1 MIISTLAYIE
11 KNEKFLMLYRNK
23 KENDINEGKWVGV
36 GGKLEANESPDECI
50 KREIYEETGLKAE
63 KMKLRGFITFVNTI
77 CESEL
82 IFIYTVSDYSG
93 DLIDCNEG
101 TLEWIDKEKVL
112 NLNLW
117 EGDRYFLT
125 PILKN
130 EDKFINI
137 KFVYDAD
144 NLIEVLEM

>member
-50 KREIYEETGLKAE
+50 KREIFEETGLKAQQL
-63 KMKLRGFITFVNTI
+63 KLKGFITFVNTI

-112 NLNLW
+112 SLNLW

-130 EDKFINI
+130 EDRFINI

-144 NLIEVLEM
+144 DLIEVVEM